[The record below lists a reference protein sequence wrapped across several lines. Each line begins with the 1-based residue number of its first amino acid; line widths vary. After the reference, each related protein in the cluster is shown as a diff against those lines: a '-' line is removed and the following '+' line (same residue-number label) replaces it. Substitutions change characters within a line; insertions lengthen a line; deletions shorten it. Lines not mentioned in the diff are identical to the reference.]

1 MKSLYQSSALSI
13 LITSSINFPRKEEF
27 AKNSNSKVT
36 LMELDDNNNF
46 LTFNT
51 FRIKPPQ
58 IIKKILPIFNTINDS
73 TSKKQTDNIVQ
84 PNSLSPTNFGT
95 YVSPYT
101 TSRVKRKT
109 KPLNSNS
116 THAITSSKP
125 YHSGGQVIAFVDN
138 IGYPMRKAYSKSYDG
153 GQAKGRCR

>member
-1 MKSLYQSSALSI
+1 MKSLYQFSAISI
-13 LITSSINFPRKEEF
+13 LITSSINFPCKEEF

-36 LMELDDNNNF
+36 VMELDDNNNF

-125 YHSGGQVIAFVDN
+125 YRSVGKVIAFAANICYPTRKAYGKGFDGGQVKVCYI
-138 IGYPMRKAYSKSYDG
+138 
-153 GQAKGRCR
+153 